1 MDCGA
6 TISVTTYL
14 PFDKVCSMPPTDTN
28 IWEDTLW
35 DDLLPAIEEGQV
47 IPIVGRDL
55 LMVETDTGTQS
66 YHHLLAQR
74 IAAEL
79 KIPTE
84 NLPPDFETNDVVC
97 AYKEFRGDPLAV
109 RPQLVLRVIKD
120 MQVQPPEALR
130 LLAEIPNFSL
140 FISTTFD
147 TLLEEAITTA
157 RGRKPALVAYPPPSN
172 TALVDYDDA
181 LIAES
186 GSLVFQ
192 ILGRVSVSSTF
203 AVTEGQMLE
212 QMHEFM
218 TGEGRPKKLIA
229 KLQQSHLLILGVGFP
244 DWLGRF
250 LLRLSRSRPL
260 WDSRMITEVIAD
272 GRVMQKEFAQFLQ
285 RFSPQQ
291 THLYT
296 KGTPVDFVRELNRRW
311 FEANPKAS
319 QAAPK
324 AVASTEKP
332 ANMSSGSI
340 FISYAHED
348 EKAAFALADGLTAA
362 GLEVWIDRR
371 LNPGDDFQNVIS
383 QYIRDCCA
391 FVPLLS
397 ANTQNDSPR
406 WFRKEW
412 AQAIQI
418 NTSYFGTDSNYLF
431 PVVIDQTPS
440 SDLIE
445 FRRNL
450 FGRTAV
456 RALQGDVPPE
466 LIGQL
471 DAAQKAY
478 RKRNTRQ

>member
-1 MDCGA
+1 
-6 TISVTTYL
+6 
-14 PFDKVCSMPPTDTN
+14 MPPTDTS
-28 IWEDTLW
+28 IWEDVLW

-47 IPIVGRDL
+47 VPIVGRDL
-55 LMVETDTGTQS
+55 LMVETDSGTQP
-66 YHHLLAQR
+66 YHHLLAER
-74 IAAEL
+74 IASEL
-79 KIPTE
+79 KIPTDR
-84 NLPPDFETNDVVC
+84 LPPDFETNDVVC
-97 AYKEFRGDPLAV
+97 AYKEFHGDPLAV
-109 RPQLVLRVIKD
+109 RPQLVLKIIKD

-130 LLAEIPNFSL
+130 LLAEIPNLTL

-157 RGRKPALVAYPPPSN
+157 RGRRPAVVAYPPASN
-172 TALVDYDDA
+172 LIDYDDA
-181 LIAES
+181 LIDQS

-192 ILGRVSVSSTF
+192 MLGRVSVSSTF

-212 QMHEFM
+212 QMHDFM
-218 TGEGRPKKLIA
+218 AGEARPKKLIA

-244 DWLGRF
+244 DWLARF
-250 LLRLSRSRPL
+250 LLRLARSRPL

-296 KGTPVDFVRELNRRW
+296 KGSPVDFVRELNRRW
-311 FEANPKAS
+311 FEAHPKTSPAS
-319 QAAPK
+319 PTPT
-324 AVASTEKP
+324 ASKEKP
-332 ANMSSGSI
+332 ADMSSGSI

-348 EKAAFALADGLTAA
+348 EQSAFRLADGLTAA

-371 LNPGDDFQNVIS
+371 LNPGDDFQNIIS

-397 ANTQNDSPR
+397 SNTQDDSPR

-418 NTSYFGTDSNYLF
+418 SSSYFGTDSSFLF
-431 PVVIDQTPS
+431 PVVIDETPS
-440 SDLIE
+440 NDLIE

-456 RALQGDVPPE
+456 RALKGDVPPE
-466 LIGQL
+466 LISQL
-471 DAAQKAY
+471 DSAQKAY